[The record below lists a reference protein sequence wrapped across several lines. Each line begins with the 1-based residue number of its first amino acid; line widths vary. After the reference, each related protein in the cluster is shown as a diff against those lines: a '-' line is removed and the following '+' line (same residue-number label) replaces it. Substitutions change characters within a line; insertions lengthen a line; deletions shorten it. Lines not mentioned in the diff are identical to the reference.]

1 MGLARR
7 IAITA
12 AAVFVLLP
20 VAGAPAWQASFSKFF
35 SLSGVSG
42 QAHKLVLQKCQGGKL
57 GNWTLIAKHYIL
69 IQDHSSDLFVQLD
82 MRINVPITTEYKKL
96 SVKKFELDYSE
107 NFPDDGANEIHDSLV
122 KFFNSSFAKSN
133 SDASKLTFK
142 QNGLYLGGEEV
153 IEPDI
158 TTAPLKVKPGC
169 SPV

>member
-1 MGLARR
+1 MGRTRRR
-7 IAITA
+7 IPLLIA
-12 AAVFVLLP
+12 AAVFALP
-20 VAGAPAWQASFSKFF
+20 AGASAWQASFSKFF
-35 SLSGVSG
+35 SLSGVNG
-42 QAHKLVLQKCQGGKL
+42 QAHKLVLQKCSGGKF
-57 GNWTLIAKHYIL
+57 GNWTLTAKHYIL

-82 MRINVPITTEYKKL
+82 MRINVPISTEYKKL

-122 KFFNSSFAKSN
+122 KFFNGSFSKAN
-133 SDASKLTFK
+133 SDVSKLSFK

-158 TTAPLKVKPGC
+158 TTAPLKVEPGC

>member
-1 MGLARR
+1 MGLVRR
-7 IAITA
+7 IALATVAMIA
-12 AAVFVLLP
+12 LALP
-20 VAGAPAWQASFSKFF
+20 AGASAWQASFSKFF
-35 SLSGVSG
+35 SLSGVNG
-42 QAHKLVLQKCQGGKL
+42 QAHKLVMQKCHGGKL
-57 GNWTLIAKHYIL
+57 GNWTLTAKHYIL

-96 SVKKFELDYSE
+96 SVKKFELDYSD

-122 KFFNSSFAKSN
+122 KFFNGSFAKSN
-133 SDASKLTFK
+133 SDVTKLSFK

-158 TTAPLKVKPGC
+158 TTAPLKVEPGC